1 MTGADQQ
8 QQLQNYIERIL
19 VVFSDRQYFI
29 QCLSACCPHRLDR
42 HMSKFSPAVGWWWTS
57 SKLWTIET

>member
-29 QCLSACCPHRLDR
+29 QCLSACWSAHVEV
-42 HMSKFSPAVGWWWTS
+42 FSRSGLMNVFKT
-57 SKLWTIET
+57 LNY